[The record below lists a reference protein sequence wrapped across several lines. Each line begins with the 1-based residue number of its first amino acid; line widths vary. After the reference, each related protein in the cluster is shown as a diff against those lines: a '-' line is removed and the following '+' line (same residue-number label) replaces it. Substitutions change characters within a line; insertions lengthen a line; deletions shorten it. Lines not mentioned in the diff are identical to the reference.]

1 MSYEFF
7 LQMGIGKKDATTETE
22 IRFSNC
28 VKEGCDRSADVDSS
42 VFWQSVQERN
52 KKLTEALKK
61 ECDEVQFV
69 SFTFSDL
76 AFHF

>member
-1 MSYEFF
+1 
-7 LQMGIGKKDATTETE
+7 MGIGKKDATTETE

-61 ECDEVQFV
+61 ECDEV
-69 SFTFSDL
+69 
-76 AFHF
+76 